1 MGPVTWTICEN
12 RVSYWR
18 RHRCGTITETCTQA
32 LYATSIRYHT
42 LQRVWSGVHKMYVAC
57 YHVLTCHR
65 INRQTDLIRN
75 WHIFQLKSSILL
87 QIPILSGILLPSPTH
102 RTGSDWKPTHFTTF
116 NTINVFICRESCH
129 SSASPQRSTGA
140 LKHSRDDPLPPT
152 AFLTNRTLV

>member
-32 LYATSIRYHT
+32 QYATSIRYHT